1 MLNTTKYISKEM
13 KNMSNKYFATKL
25 SKDDKAALE
34 GLKKSQPGSNWDE
47 AKYCEYMLPDVYNSY
62 IQQKETKSIYFSA
75 LDMDDKKALE
85 GLKHSQPQGN
95 WTAEKYI
102 QSMKPDKYE
111 ALKVED
117 DKASKLQGRYRD
129 LVFYEKLD
137 NQDKGFLKRMKI
149 GNPDYSAED
158 FIKQYYEDSYYKELC
173 NTLEAYSNGDL
184 YYSSEEADAADDVEE
199 VVYSSEDDDNSG
211 YGNENEGD
219 ADAE

>member
-95 WTAEKYI
+95 WTAKKYI

-117 DKASKLQGRYRD
+117 DKAAGLQGKYRD
-129 LVFYEKLD
+129 LIFYEKLD
-137 NQDKGFLKRMKI
+137 AQDREFLRKAKI

-158 FIKQYYEDSYYKELC
+158 FMRQYYQDTDYKDVC
-173 NTLEAYSNGDL
+173 NTLESYSNGDL
-184 YYSSEEADAADDVEE
+184 YYTSEEADASDDVE
-199 VVYSSEDDDNSG
+199 YSSADNDESG
-211 YGNENEGD
+211 YSNEGEGD

>member
-1 MLNTTKYISKEM
+1 M

-47 AKYCEYMLPDVYNSY
+47 AKYCEYMLPDIYSSY
-62 IQQKETKSIYFSA
+62 MKQKETKSIYFSA
-75 LDMDDKKALE
+75 LDMDDRKALD

-111 ALKVED
+111 ALKVEG
-117 DKASKLQGRYRD
+117 DKAAGLQGKYRD

-137 NQDKGFLKRMKI
+137 AQDRGFLKRMKV

-158 FIKQYYEDSYYKELC
+158 FMKQYYQDTDYKDVC
-173 NTLEAYSNGDL
+173 DTLESYSNGDL
-184 YYSSEEADAADDVEE
+184 YYSENEDAADDVE
-199 VVYSSEDDDNSG
+199 YSSENDDNSG
-211 YGNENEGD
+211 YSNEGEGD